1 MRSVLTIAG
10 SDSSGGAGIQ
20 ADLKT
25 ITVHGL
31 YGSSAITALTAQ
43 NTLGVTAVQEVE
55 PTFLAAQLD
64 AIFTDIPPD
73 AVKIGMVGSVPLI
86 EVIAERL
93 KHYKPKYIVLD
104 PVMVATSGSPLIAEH
119 AEEAL
124 KDLLVPIA
132 TIITPNLPEGE
143 RLSGKSVSTKE
154 EMASVAAE
162 IGQTYGTAV
171 LLKGGHR
178 LDDADD
184 YLYTVEGGHWYTSE
198 RIDNP
203 NAHGTGCTLSSA
215 LACNLAVDT
224 DLPTAVERAKGYVTR
239 ALKANLNL
247 GRGRGPLNHMV
258 EPF

>member
-1 MRSVLTIAG
+1 MKSVLTIAG

-43 NTLGVTAVQEVE
+43 NTLGVTDVLEVD
-55 PTFLAAQLD
+55 PSFLAAQLD
-64 AIFTDIPPD
+64 AVFTDIPPD
-73 AVKIGMVGSVPLI
+73 AVKIGMVSSVALI
-86 EVIAERL
+86 EIIAERL
-93 KHYKPKYIVLD
+93 AHYQPQYIVLD
-104 PVMVATSGSPLIAEH
+104 PVMVATSGSSLIADH

-124 KDLLVPIA
+124 KNHLVPLA
-132 TIITPNLPEGE
+132 TVITPNLPEGE
-143 RLSGKSVSTKE
+143 RLSGKIVETKE
-154 EMASVAAE
+154 QMESVAAE
-162 IGQTYGTAV
+162 IGSHYDTAV

-178 LDDADD
+178 LADADD
-184 YLYTVEGGHWYTSE
+184 YLYSSTGGYWYQSE

-215 LACNLAVDT
+215 LACNLAVGT
-224 DLPTAVERAKGYVTR
+224 PLPQAVERAKAYVTR
-239 ALKANLNL
+239 ALKAGLNL

>member
-1 MRSVLTIAG
+1 M
-10 SDSSGGAGIQ
+10 
-20 ADLKT
+20 
-25 ITVHGL
+25 VHRQ
-31 YGSSAITALTAQ
+31 YSFNST
-43 NTLGVTAVQEVE
+43 NTLGVTVVQEVE
-55 PTFLAAQLD
+55 PTWRHNQMRF
-64 AIFTDIPPD
+64 IDIPPD
-73 AVKIGMVGSVPLI
+73 AVKIGMVGSSPRSDRTAKTLC
-86 EVIAERL
+86 RR
-93 KHYKPKYIVLD
+93 YCLD
-104 PVMVATSGSPLIAEH
+104 PVMVATSGSPSLPNTPKRNERSSCSIAM
-119 AEEAL
+119 
-124 KDLLVPIA
+124 
-132 TIITPNLPEGE
+132 TITPNLPEGSP
-143 RLSGKSVSTKE
+143 SGKSVSTKE